1 MSIKLRSLYAAGTWT
16 HVLTLVQ
23 QALCQLII
31 FLLLLFSINSCFLRS
46 FIIGGSSMSWTDNS
60 DNLSS
65 LWIFIPLLIRPF
77 ALVKTW
83 KKTSTFYYRILQN
96 NYITLCKPS
105 NITTNPSNVLP
116 LSMILL
122 LATHSGC
129 RVLLSLLTDQGRIFI
144 LKESEMGSFHH
155 WDSLVFS
162 IHLSLI

>member
-1 MSIKLRSLYAAGTWT
+1 MCANQAQVFIRCWNLNSCPHPCAASTLPT
-16 HVLTLVQ
+16 HNFFCFV
-23 QALCQLII
+23 
-31 FLLLLFSINSCFLRS
+31 LLFSINSCFLRS
-46 FIIGGSSMSWTDNS
+46 FIIGGSSMSCTDNS

-129 RVLLSLLTDQGRIFI
+129 RVLFLFWLTREEF
-144 LKESEMGSFHH
+144 SF
-155 WDSLVFS
+155 
-162 IHLSLI
+162 